1 MELDG
6 AELKLKLVELGFWSV
21 EMTTSVE
28 EVKWSAKIDAV
39 DGVVE
44 CKKSDQSAASVKA
57 WLITTVIRE
66 RERDGGGGE
75 EEKVESL
82 DFMEN
87 DETIL
92 AVDISGTRRRGL
104 WDLTRENH
112 VGRIEKRFW
121 ACWLLLLESFKF
133 WSIF

>member
-75 EEKVESL
+75 EE
-82 DFMEN
+82 
-87 DETIL
+87 
-92 AVDISGTRRRGL
+92 
-104 WDLTRENH
+104 
-112 VGRIEKRFW
+112 
-121 ACWLLLLESFKF
+121 
-133 WSIF
+133 